1 MLKSI
6 LAGLYR
12 DKLYTAVNVAG
23 LALAFSACLVLG
35 LYLRSELTYDR
46 YHANHER
53 IYRVATQFTANGRAE
68 PVAMSPSL
76 FAPMLAADDPDVRE
90 FVRFRPPGYWETG
103 PERLIRHGDDAFY
116 WSRTYLADANVFEV
130 FTHDVLHGDPHT
142 ALVDPRSVAVSR
154 TFAEK
159 YFGAANPLGEIV
171 TLDNGEAYA
180 IALVFEDLPEN
191 THLKY
196 DVLFSYNSFAQP
208 ENSIERVRDLFGST
222 DYTYLVLPEG
232 YAAELFPAVADA
244 FFRRYMTERAA
255 EIHVEGWTA
264 WLEPLAYVHLNSDLN
279 LDQPTGNRHYLLG
292 LQTAV
297 AFLLLIACIN
307 HVNLGMAAAARRTRE
322 IATRR
327 ILGATRGALVLGF
340 VVESLSMSGVALV
353 LSLLVVQLV
362 VPLTPLAEWLG
373 SAAVLAPFREPS
385 VLVGVAMAA
394 LGVGALAGV
403 YPALVSASTPARG
416 ALSSR
421 GAGAAGLRLREGL
434 VVAQFAVT
442 ACVVACTLVMAE
454 QLEYVAST
462 PLGFAKENR
471 LVVTVRGA
479 DVLALLPV
487 IKREL
492 EAHPRVRGVT
502 SSDTMIGLD
511 LPAGFMD
518 VETND
523 GSMVGVL
530 VNHLPVGDDFVD
542 VLGMEIVAGR
552 ALSTGSAADLRGAM
566 VVNEALVRFMGWR
579 DPIGKRMGIRGRTV
593 IGVVRDFNFKSL
605 HTPVEPIVIYPN
617 PNTTFGNIPPDQRP
631 FKQQFLVL
639 AVASEDLG
647 GTLEFVRSTLGR
659 FDALHP
665 FEYRFVEDTLGARYS
680 SEQRLT
686 SLIGLFSGVSMLVAC
701 LGLFGLATFTTAR
714 RVKEIGIRKVLG
726 ASTSQVVVLLSRR
739 TLELAAFGSGVAAVV
754 AYLAM
759 QRWLAEFA
767 YRADVGIG
775 PFALAALVV
784 TAVALGTV
792 GLQSLGMAL
801 ARPVRALREG

>member
-1 MLKSI
+1 MLKSV
-6 LAGLYR
+6 LAGLHR
-12 DKLYTAVNVAG
+12 DKLYAAVNVAG

-46 YHANHER
+46 HHANHER
-53 IYRVATQFTANGRAE
+53 IYRVAAQFTANGRE
-68 PVAMSPSL
+68 ERVALAPSL
-76 FAPMLAADDPDVRE
+76 LAPMLAADVPEVQA

-103 PERLIRHGDDAFY
+103 PERLIRHGGDALY
-116 WSRTYLADANVFEV
+116 WSRTYLADANVFDV
-130 FTHDVLHGDPHT
+130 FHHDVAYGDPHT

-154 TFAEK
+154 TFAER

-171 TLDNGEAYA
+171 TLDNGEAYE
-180 IALVFEDLPEN
+180 ITLVFEDLPEN

-196 DVLFSYNSFAQP
+196 DVLFSYNGFAQP
-208 ENSIERVRDLFGST
+208 ESAVERIRDLFSAT
-222 DYTYLVLPEG
+222 DYLYLVLPEG
-232 YAAELFPAVADA
+232 YDAERFPAVADA

-264 WLEPLAYVHLNSDLN
+264 WLQPLAEVHLSSGLN
-279 LDQPTGNRHYLLG
+279 LDQPTGNRYYLLG
-292 LQTAV
+292 LQAAV

-307 HVNLGMAAAARRTRE
+307 HVNLGIAAVVRRTRE
-322 IATRR
+322 TATRK
-327 ILGATRGALVLGF
+327 ILGATRGTLVLRF
-340 VVESLSMSGVALV
+340 VVESLVMSGVALM

-362 VPLTPLAEWLG
+362 VPLTPIAEWLG
-373 SAAVLAPFREPS
+373 SATVLAPFREPS
-385 VLVGVAMAA
+385 VLAGIALAA
-394 LGVGALAGV
+394 LGVGAFAGL
-403 YPALVSASTPARG
+403 YPALVSAATPAHG
-416 ALSSR
+416 ALAGGGT
-421 GAGAAGLRLREGL
+421 GAGGLRLREWL

-479 DVLALLPV
+479 DVLAQLPV

-492 EAHPRVRGVT
+492 KAHPRVRGVT

-523 GSMVGVL
+523 GSMIGVV
-530 VNHLPVGDDFVD
+530 VNHLPVGDDFVS

-552 ALSTGSAADLRGAM
+552 ALSPGSATDLRGAM
-566 VVNEALVRFMGWR
+566 VVNEALVRLMGWR
-579 DPIGKRMGIRGRTV
+579 EPIGKRMGIRDRTV

-605 HTPVEPIVIYPN
+605 HTPVEPIVMYPN
-617 PNTTFGNIPPDQRP
+617 PNTTFGNIPPDQRA

-639 AVASEDLG
+639 AVAGEDLG
-647 GTLEFVRSTLGR
+647 GTLEFVRGTLKR

-665 FEYRFVEDTLGARYS
+665 FDYRFVEDALGARYS
-680 SEQRLT
+680 SEERLK

-739 TLELAAFGSGVAAVV
+739 TLELAAVGSAIAAVV
-754 AYLAM
+754 AYAAM
-759 QRWLAEFA
+759 QSWLAEFA
-767 YRADVGIG
+767 YRVEVGVG

-784 TAVALGTV
+784 TVLALATVA
-792 GLQSLGMAL
+792 LQSLGAAL
-801 ARPVRALREG
+801 ARPVRALRQE